1 MKGLYFAI
9 GLVMGAAAGAF
20 ATYYI
25 MKDEYVEIPI
35 DISDDEP
42 DEIKEPVEQEEA
54 KDEKVDGEE
63 RYRELLREAGYTK
76 ETFSSDMPY
85 PISPQDFYM
94 DEDYM
99 KVSLTY
105 YSDDGTLTD
114 DLGDPLDEMEA
125 VGALGRNWRS
135 LLDGCPIDEYY
146 IRNDERECDYEILK
160 DIKYVD

>member
-25 MKDEYVEIPI
+25 MKEEYVEIPI
-35 DISDDEP
+35 DISDEEP
-42 DEIKEPVEQEEA
+42 SEPKETPEETEDKEI
-54 KDEKVDGEE
+54 DGEE

-99 KVSLTY
+99 KVSLIY
-105 YSDDGTLTD
+105 YSDGTLTD
-114 DLGDPLDEMEA
+114 DLDDPLDEMEA

-160 DIKYVD
+160 DNKYVD